1 GAGTPLKTEFSA
13 AFWGDLLSGIP
24 VIFLLVLPFI
34 DRGRESRPAKAPFRS
49 AFGIAF
55 LIAWIFTSSLY
66 SIREVVAQRWTAP
79 NGTALIPD
87 GTMKWFFVIPPVL
100 VGLTSY
106 LALRRLDRK
115 STRLNSSHV
124 SISYA
129 VF

>member
-1 GAGTPLKTEFSA
+1 MEGPRPGFPRQYGPDRL
-13 AFWGDLLSGIP
+13 DHQPGIP
-24 VIFLLVLPFI
+24 LFPQEPTRDLVTICLLVLPFI

-106 LALRRLDRK
+106 LAL
-115 STRLNSSHV
+115 
-124 SISYA
+124 
-129 VF
+129 